1 MKSNTSAMGWIV
13 AAVLGGVMLGTGFQ
27 SADVKMGV
35 VDIASVVERSKLGQ
49 KNQSD
54 FKAMKA
60 AREGVLEFIDDH
72 RVLTNEQA
80 IKFRDLSIKMNRT
93 PSETAELE
101 KLKADII
108 ASDKNAKA
116 ISVKTTGLTA
126 EERTLLQE
134 YSQRAQNMEQQAQR
148 WYREFTQDMQAW
160 ADTQKA
166 DSLDKARK
174 AIQAVGKQQ
183 GYTIILESGVA
194 PYCAND
200 ISDAALKALD
210 DAK

>member
-1 MKSNTSAMGWIV
+1 MNNKSGIMGWIV

-27 SADVKMGV
+27 SADIKMGV
-35 VDIASVVERSKLGQ
+35 VDIASVVERSQLGK

-54 FKAMKA
+54 FAAMKA

-80 IKFRDLSIKMNRT
+80 IKFRDLSIKMNRNAG
-93 PSETAELE
+93 ENAELE

-116 ISVKTTGLTA
+116 LSVKQNLTA
-126 EERTLLQE
+126 EERGLMQE
-134 YSQRAQNMEQQAQR
+134 YSNRAQSMEQLAQR
-148 WYREFTQDMQAW
+148 WYREFTSEMQTW
-160 ADTQKA
+160 ADKQKA

-174 AIQAVGKQQ
+174 AIQLVGKQQ

-210 DAK
+210 EQK

>member
-1 MKSNTSAMGWIV
+1 MNSKSGIMGWVV

-27 SADVKMGV
+27 AADVKMGV

-93 PSETAELE
+93 PAETAELE

-116 ISVKTTGLTA
+116 ISVKTNLTA
-126 EERTLLQE
+126 EERTLMQE

-148 WYREFTQDMQAW
+148 WYREFTQDMQSW

-174 AIQAVGKQQ
+174 AIQSVGKQQ
-183 GYTIILESGVA
+183 GYTIVYEAGVA
-194 PYCAND
+194 PYGAND
-200 ISDAALKALD
+200 ISDLALKALD
-210 DAK
+210 EAK

>member
-1 MKSNTSAMGWIV
+1 MEKKFGFLGWMV
-13 AAVLGGVMLGTGFQ
+13 AAVMGGMMLGTGFQ
-27 SADVKMGV
+27 AADVKIGV
-35 VDIASVVERSKLGQ
+35 VDIASVVERSALGK

-54 FKAMKA
+54 FQAMKA

-80 IKFRDLSIKMNRT
+80 LKFRDLSVKMGRNT
-93 PSETAELE
+93 AENAELE

-116 ISVKTTGLTA
+116 LSVKTNITP
-126 EERTLLQE
+126 EERTLMQE
-134 YSQRAQNMEQQAQR
+134 YAQRAQNMEQLAQR
-148 WYREFTQDMQAW
+148 WYREFTTEMQSW
-160 ADTQKA
+160 ADKQKS
-166 DSLDKARK
+166 DSLEKARK
-174 AIQAVGKQQ
+174 AIQSIGKQQ
-183 GYTIILESGVA
+183 GYSVVFESGVA
-194 PYCAND
+194 PYGAND